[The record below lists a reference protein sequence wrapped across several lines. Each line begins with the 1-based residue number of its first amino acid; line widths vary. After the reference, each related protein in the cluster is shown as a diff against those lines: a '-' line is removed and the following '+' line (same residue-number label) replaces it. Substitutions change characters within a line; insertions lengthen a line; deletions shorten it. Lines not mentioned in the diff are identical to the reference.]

1 MAAGSC
7 VCDPKNAE
15 VLKDTIEKKAQD
27 AAIVNQ
33 PSHAAPNYPSRITD
47 PDEGLQKCCR
57 RPAPAVSPGTRPRI
71 QAKDYKPLEVPEHT
85 ACYVC
90 GTTWSHYVEKLTEER
105 KGRPKH
111 QQQARR
117 ICKTCYKTEKKR
129 AQRAAVVLPGTVEVS
144 HLEPLKTFIGPCSV
158 CELDA
163 AVYVDRSTGVKLCE
177 FCYQHAIQP
186 QDQGEVAG

>member
-1 MAAGSC
+1 

-15 VLKDTIEKKAQD
+15 VLKDTIEKGSQD
-27 AAIVNQ
+27 AVIVNR
-33 PSHAAPNYPSRITD
+33 PSNAAANNPSAPED
-47 PDEGLQKCCR
+47 PDEGLQKCCGK
-57 RPAPAVSPGTRPRI
+57 PAPAVSPGTRPRI

-144 HLEPLKTFIGPCSV
+144 HLEPLKAFIGPCSV
-158 CELDA
+158 CELDTA
-163 AVYVDRSTGVKLCE
+163 AYIDRSTGVKLCE

-186 QDQGEVAG
+186 HDQGEVAG

>member
-15 VLKDTIEKKAQD
+15 VLKDTIEKGSQEASIVKQPPD
-27 AAIVNQ
+27 AALNN
-33 PSHAAPNYPSRITD
+33 PSGIPD
-47 PDEGLQKCCR
+47 PDGGLQKCR
-57 RPAPAVSPGTRPRI
+57 GRPAPAVSLGTRLRI

-85 ACYVC
+85 ACSVC
-90 GTTWSHYVEKLTEER
+90 GKAWSHYVEKLTEER

-117 ICKTCYKTEKKR
+117 ICTTCYKTEKKR
-129 AQRAAVVLPGTVEVS
+129 AQQAAVVLPGIVEGS
-144 HLEPLKTFIGPCSV
+144 HLEPVKAFIGPCSV

-163 AVYVDRSTGVKLCE
+163 AVYVDRSTGLKLCE
-177 FCYQHAIQP
+177 FCYQNAIQP
-186 QDQGEVAG
+186 HDQGEVAG